1 MACGWVRSMSLA
13 RVWSIGF
20 ARALVSDIYCRR
32 RLECRLAERV
42 SIRFKRAKRRLLE
55 FLSFGAV
62 RVCVSEEFGGFRL
75 QAVMLLLLLAF
86 SLVREPADS
95 GVDGKSLG

>member
-1 MACGWVRSMSLA
+1 LPPTAWNR
-13 RVWSIGF
+13 
-20 ARALVSDIYCRR
+20 
-32 RLECRLAERV
+32 RLAERA
-42 SIRFKRAKRRLLE
+42 SIRVKRAKRRLLE

-95 GVDGKSLG
+95 GVDGKALGYCHNGGVFSMIVHSTEEWEQI